1 MAILDETR
9 ANADSG
15 SGVLAAGSVWGFRQN
30 PLEMPEKSRNQGG
43 FLAEK
48 HRSEYT
54 CSCFTPPALRRS
66 NGQIAVCIA
75 ASAKSGR
82 LRFHGVQLARLRFF
96 HKVSGRFM
104 ATISRADLK
113 KLRKRRA
120 RLKKKK
126 MSCPFTSGGV
136 FRPVYVDY
144 KDLKTLRT
152 LIDRE
157 GRILPRRRTGTSALY
172 QRVVRKAILR
182 ARFIGLLPF
191 VAEE

>member
-1 MAILDETR
+1 MPPRRFFAGPTGRLLLHFAGFPR
-9 ANADSG
+9 CLLFDSG
-15 SGVLAAGSVWGFRQN
+15 PRGSIARPPFFTKVLQ
-30 PLEMPEKSRNQGG
+30 K
-43 FLAEK
+43 
-48 HRSEYT
+48 T
-54 CSCFTPPALRRS
+54 
-66 NGQIAVCIA
+66 
-75 ASAKSGR
+75 
-82 LRFHGVQLARLRFF
+82 
-96 HKVSGRFM
+96 M